1 MPTAI
6 AALLLV
12 AATDENTGGKETLL
26 YKQEFGKQPPN
37 CFAYTFGCECHFP
50 LDITYH
56 SI

>member
-1 MPTAI
+1 MLTAI
-6 AALLLV
+6 AVPIFV

-26 YKQEFGKQPPN
+26 YKQEFGKQQPN
-37 CFAYTFGCECHFP
+37 CFAYTLGCECHFP